1 MTKKKTKPDKPKK
14 LPKGGSGQSDKAI
27 PQNYPKDDWTG
38 AQLIAIGL
46 LADIDKKKTFTDIA
60 IEAGVGRKTLWEW
73 RQKTKFIQAVADIRN
88 INTAWKTTPLLNTL
102 YDRAIKGDMVAMK
115 MALQLNGELA
125 DGKDTTVNLNIPI
138 RDLTPKELK
147 DYRDEFDEEY

>member
-1 MTKKKTKPDKPKK
+1 MTAKKKTKPDKPKK
-14 LPKGGSGQSDKAI
+14 EAIVKSDPA

-73 RQKTKFIQAVADIRN
+73 RQKTEFIQAVADIRN

-102 YDRAIKGDMVAMK
+102 YDKAIKGDMVAMK
-115 MALQLNGELA
+115 MALQLNGELS